1 MTHEIRQR
9 IIRPATPEERDR
21 HQRIREQ
28 IKQGFP
34 DLQQWARQAVA
45 EQRDQIAIGT
55 VLSAEETNVLAAMD
69 EYAATHALHSR
80 SAVVREAL
88 ANLLGI
94 QIARQ

>member
-1 MTHEIRQR
+1 MTREVRRR

-28 IKQGFP
+28 IKREFP
-34 DLQQWARQAVA
+34 ELQQWARQAAA
-45 EQRDQIAIGT
+45 EQKDRIAIGT
-55 VLSAEETNVLAAMD
+55 VLSAEETNVLDAVD

-88 ANLLGI
+88 AKLLGI
-94 QIARQ
+94 HIARQ